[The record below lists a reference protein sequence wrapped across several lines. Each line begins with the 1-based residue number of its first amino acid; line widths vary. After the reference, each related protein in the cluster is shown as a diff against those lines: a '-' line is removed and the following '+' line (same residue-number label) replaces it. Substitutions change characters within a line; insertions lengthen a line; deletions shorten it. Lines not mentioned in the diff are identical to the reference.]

1 MEPQIKVL
9 KQRSTTMEP
18 HSHLFGQISYTLEG
32 VLYIQ
37 AENKVY
43 IVPPN
48 MAIYLPPKIVHQNKT
63 HKKVIITTLYI
74 SNKFKKIFFNQVRLI
89 NITELIKN
97 IITKINL
104 MTKAELHQSKGR
116 RLISILLDEIFMSE
130 PVSYTE
136 LVVTDNLLIKKVY
149 DIFYKA
155 KNEYPSVEQTAQ
167 LIHVSS
173 RTLLRVFKKETGMSF
188 IIWKQRFL
196 FLKAIEL
203 LQKYRSTSLVAYH
216 LGYKSDSA
224 FISMFK
230 KMSGGRL
237 PSHFKKVNYER

>member
-1 MEPQIKVL
+1 MEQEIKVV
-9 KQRSTTMEP
+9 KQRSSTIEP
-18 HSHLFGQISYTLEG
+18 HSHLFGQISYTSEG

-37 AENKVY
+37 AEDKVY

-74 SNKFKKIFFNQVRLI
+74 SNKFKKIFFNQIRLI

-104 MTKAELHQSKGR
+104 LTKAELHQLKGR
-116 RLISILLDEIFMSE
+116 RLISILLDEIFMNE

-136 LVVTDNLLIKKVY
+136 LIITDNLIIKKVY
-149 DIFYKA
+149 DIFCKA
-155 KNEYPSVEQTAQ
+155 RNNYPSIEQTAE

-173 RTLLRVFKKETGMSF
+173 RTLLRIFKKETGMSF
-188 IIWKQRFL
+188 ILWKQRFL
-196 FLKAIEL
+196 FIKSIEL
-203 LQKYRSTSLVAYH
+203 LQKYRSTGLVAYH
-216 LGYKSDSA
+216 LGYKSDAA

-237 PSHFKKVNYER
+237 PSHFKKVNNA